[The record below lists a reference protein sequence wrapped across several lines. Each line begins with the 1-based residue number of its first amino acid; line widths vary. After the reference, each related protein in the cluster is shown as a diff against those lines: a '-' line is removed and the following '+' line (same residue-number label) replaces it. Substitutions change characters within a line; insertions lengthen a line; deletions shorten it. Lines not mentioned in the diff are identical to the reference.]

1 MKVHIIF
8 FGDAQRVLG
17 KKEIDF
23 EFTGNTISDLK
34 EALCKISK
42 AISPVIENSMF
53 AVNME
58 YKNTSE
64 TLSEGDIVAVIPPVG
79 GG

>member
-8 FGDAQRVLG
+8 FGDAQRAFG
-17 KKEIDF
+17 KKEIDL
-23 EFTGNTISDLK
+23 EFKGNTISDLK
-34 EALCKISK
+34 EELCRINK
-42 AISPVIENSMF
+42 AIYPVVENSMF

-64 TLSEGDIVAVIPPVG
+64 TICEGDVIAVIPPVG